1 MEGAEQAQALDE
13 AFLQDLG
20 ELEDDHEDQKQSE
33 EADAAPD
40 QSEPESVVSVARS
53 SRINDAL
60 SQVEKHG
67 EGGGTGALD
76 DDDPLYRLIVDC
88 NQLVVEIDSELSDVH
103 NFLKDRYRR
112 KFPELES
119 LVQHSVDYAR
129 VVKAIGNQTDL
140 TQVNLDGVLPSATIM
155 VVTVTGST
163 STGTQLS
170 ADELDRC
177 LRACD
182 LALELNDAKC
192 KLLRFIEAQMAR
204 VAPNLCAITGSEI
217 AAKLMATA
225 GGLHALAKTPGCN
238 IQVIGVKRKHL
249 AGFSTQSA
257 QQSGNLHAGYLFNTQ
272 LIQHETPPALR
283 KAALRM
289 MAGKVALM
297 ARKDAFGHDPQGS
310 TGQQLKQEMCN
321 KIEKWQEPAPARIVQ
336 PMKKP
341 EDNNRTRRGG
351 KRKRKQKD
359 MLEMT
364 EVRKQA
370 NRVGFNQPEEDIG
383 QEEGTMDFDCPFQ
396 LFRAC
401 LFGESVSLSCSTL
414 HRSWR
419 GHGSTRKRRWYIR
432 TCPSASTKKQSVTA
446 SFEAQS
452 AATQYYWQPEQR
464 CISEWHSVEPFL
476 YSCTG
481 HRTRGPELKGS
492 IPRDR

>member
-76 DDDPLYRLIVDC
+76 DNDPLYRLIVDC

-204 VAPNLCAITGSEI
+204 VAPNLCAITGS
-217 AAKLMATA
+217 
-225 GGLHALAKTPGCN
+225 
-238 IQVIGVKRKHL
+238 
-249 AGFSTQSA
+249 
-257 QQSGNLHAGYLFNTQ
+257 
-272 LIQHETPPALR
+272 
-283 KAALRM
+283 
-289 MAGKVALM
+289 
-297 ARKDAFGHDPQGS
+297 
-310 TGQQLKQEMCN
+310 
-321 KIEKWQEPAPARIVQ
+321 
-336 PMKKP
+336 
-341 EDNNRTRRGG
+341 
-351 KRKRKQKD
+351 
-359 MLEMT
+359 
-364 EVRKQA
+364 
-370 NRVGFNQPEEDIG
+370 
-383 QEEGTMDFDCPFQ
+383 
-396 LFRAC
+396 
-401 LFGESVSLSCSTL
+401 
-414 HRSWR
+414 
-419 GHGSTRKRRWYIR
+419 
-432 TCPSASTKKQSVTA
+432 
-446 SFEAQS
+446 
-452 AATQYYWQPEQR
+452 
-464 CISEWHSVEPFL
+464 
-476 YSCTG
+476 
-481 HRTRGPELKGS
+481 
-492 IPRDR
+492 